1 MSWVLRS
8 DERWIK
14 MKKTLVTE
22 LTAAVERKSC
32 EPQGTGE
39 KTRTLLA
46 VTVLTGCGKNWSRKK
61 SCSTS

>member
-1 MSWVLRS
+1 
-8 DERWIK
+8 

-22 LTAAVERKSC
+22 VTAAVESKSYG
-32 EPQGTGE
+32 PQGTGE
-39 KTRTLLA
+39 KRHNLLA

>member
-1 MSWVLRS
+1 
-8 DERWIK
+8 

-22 LTAAVERKSC
+22 LTAAVEHKSC